1 MSYSQHALT
10 AVMNIVLVTSLQLS
24 TPTGPTVEVGSGCS
38 CVVDLVV
45 SPFLK
50 EEEEEEEEDRDN
62 HEHDA
67 LDKLCT

>member
-1 MSYSQHALT
+1 
-10 AVMNIVLVTSLQLS
+10 MNIVLVTSLQLL

-38 CVVDLVV
+38 CVVGLVV
-45 SPFLK
+45 SLFLK
-50 EEEEEEEEDRDN
+50 EEEEEEEEEEDRDN